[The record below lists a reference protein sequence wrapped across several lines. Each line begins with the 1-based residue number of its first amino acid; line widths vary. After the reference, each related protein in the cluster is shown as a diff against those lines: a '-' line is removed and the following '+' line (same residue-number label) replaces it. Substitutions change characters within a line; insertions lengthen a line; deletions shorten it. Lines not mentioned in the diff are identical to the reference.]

1 MAFFQKEMDYARA
14 QLTEVSRDSIELAG
28 DKLGAVVREG
38 AAHVGAELRDVVQST
53 SKEIDVKL
61 DKISAE
67 LHSQRQFT
75 KDDVREMVDYA
86 GERLANVLDER
97 VAVAKREISSLV
109 QEKVEYFKT
118 EVDSFF
124 IQRQQDLARERRRLL
139 FNVMIAVLASLSVGL
154 VSWFYQH
161 LVRGQMDLFG
171 VFRVIFAALTGGYAV
186 FLLVKLVL
194 RWRRMSEH
202 RKDVMFLAMRYWGAL
217 RPESVFSNVLLV
229 AVLALLL
236 GLVAFPN
243 ILMSLPGGAAFMK
256 VLQDMFPHL
265 KF

>member
-1 MAFFQKEMDYARA
+1 MAWFEKEMDYART
-14 QLTEVSRDSIELAG
+14 QLTEVSRDSIALAG
-28 DKLGAVVREG
+28 DKLGEVVREG

-53 SKEIDVKL
+53 SQEIDLKL

-67 LHSQRQFT
+67 LHNQRQFT

-86 GERLANVLDER
+86 GERFAIVLDER

-124 IQRQQDLARERRRLL
+124 IQRQQDLSRERRRLFL
-139 FNVMIAVLASLSVGL
+139 NVVLAMLASVSVGA

-161 LVRGQMDLFG
+161 LLRGEMDLFG
-171 VFRVIFAALTGGYAV
+171 VFRIVFASLTGGYAV
-186 FLLVKLVL
+186 YLLVKLVL
-194 RWRRMSEH
+194 RWRRMTEH
-202 RKDVMFLAMRYWGAL
+202 RKDVMFLAMRYWGVL
-217 RPESVFSNVLLV
+217 RPESVFSNVVLV

-243 ILMSLPGGAAFMK
+243 ILAELPGGAALLK
-256 VLQDMFPHL
+256 LVRDMFPHM
-265 KF
+265 KW